1 MVISIVIVLV
11 GIIAMTTLPVAQ
23 YPDITPPVVSI
34 SSNFIGAD
42 AQTVEQTTT
51 TAIETQVNGTPG
63 MAFLSSTS
71 TASGQSGV
79 SVTFDIGT
87 NIDIAALDVQNRV
100 SVAQPTLP
108 DAVKRLGVTVRK
120 RNPTIMMVLSVYSP
134 NGTHDGTFIGNYTNI
149 YIKDALLRVKGVGDI
164 TSLGDDFGMRV
175 WLDPEKLAAL
185 HLTANDVTSALQ
197 EQNLQ
202 VAAGTIGGVP
212 QPNVQT
218 FEYSVL
224 TNSRINKKEDFEN
237 IIVRTNPSQ
246 GSIVYLRDVARVEL
260 AKFNYGNNAFVNG
273 QRAAFVLVY
282 QAPGA
287 NALDT
292 LQGRNGGIG
301 QPEEDLSKRHR
312 FPDSF

>member
-1 MVISIVIVLV
+1 M
-11 GIIAMTTLPVAQ
+11 AR
-23 YPDITPPVVSI
+23 
-34 SSNFIGAD
+34 
-42 AQTVEQTTT
+42 
-51 TAIETQVNGTPG
+51 PG
-63 MAFLSSTS
+63 
-71 TASGQSGV
+71 
-79 SVTFDIGT
+79 
-87 NIDIAALDVQNRV
+87 
-100 SVAQPTLP
+100 
-108 DAVKRLGVTVRK
+108 
-120 RNPTIMMVLSVYSP
+120 
-134 NGTHDGTFIGNYTNI
+134 
-149 YIKDALLRVKGVGDI
+149 
-164 TSLGDDFGMRV
+164 
-175 WLDPEKLAAL
+175 KLAAL

-224 TNSRINKKEDFEN
+224 TNSPLIKEDFEN

-292 LQGRNGGIG
+292 YKGRNGGIG